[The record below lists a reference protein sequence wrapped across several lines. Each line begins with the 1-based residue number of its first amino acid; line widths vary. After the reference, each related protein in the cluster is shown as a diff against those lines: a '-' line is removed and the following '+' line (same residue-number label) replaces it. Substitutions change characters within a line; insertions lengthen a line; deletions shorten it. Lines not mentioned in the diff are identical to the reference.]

1 MSEIPPAGSPEST
14 PPNNTP
20 GTPPTPPTPEY
31 ATPGVTPPTPDA
43 ADVEKNKAM
52 AVLAYLGI
60 LVLVPILAAKDSPF
74 AKYHAN
80 QGLVLTIGAVAL
92 FFAVGILSF
101 IVGAI
106 PGVNVIAGCFG
117 CVLFPTAGIG
127 YLVLVIMGIVNAV
140 NGRMKPLPL
149 FPPMTVIK

>member
-1 MSEIPPAGSPEST
+1 MSETPPAGSPGST

-20 GTPPTPPTPEY
+20 GTPPTPP
-31 ATPGVTPPTPDA
+31 VTPVADP

-52 AVLAYLGI
+52 AVLAYIGI

-80 QGLVLTIGAVAL
+80 QGLVLTIGAIAL
-92 FFAVGILSF
+92 FFVVGILSF

-106 PGVNVIAGCFG
+106 PVVNVIAGCFG
-117 CVLFPTAGIG
+117 CVLFPAAGIG
-127 YLVLVIMGIVNAV
+127 YLVLAIMGILNAV
-140 NGRMKPLPL
+140 NGQMKPLPL
-149 FPPMTVIK
+149 FPPITLIK